1 MRALGCL
8 VLLCLLAGCTTVPTG
23 PVEPKADAKSRAA
36 VHTQL
41 ALGYLQRG
49 QKRTALNEIDKALK
63 IEPSYP
69 QANYVMAMLQTELS
83 HRDKAD
89 EYYRKALAA
98 DPQYS
103 TAAHDYAIFL
113 CKGGKVEEAMSYFKS
128 ALDNP
133 LYDRKTLTNL
143 RAGECLMDMRTDRR
157 DAEPY
162 FAAAL
167 KADPKLAPAL
177 FYMADISY
185 ARNDFLQA
193 RAYIER
199 YFAVGPDTAASLLLA
214 VRIESHLKANQT
226 ARRYAARLMEKFA
239 TSDEAKQLKMYQ

>member
-1 MRALGCL
+1 
-8 VLLCLLAGCTTVPTG
+8 V
-23 PVEPKADAKSRAA
+23 
-36 VHTQL
+36 
-41 ALGYLQRG
+41 
-49 QKRTALNEIDKALK
+49 DKALE
-63 IEPSYP
+63 IEPDYP

-83 HRDKAD
+83 RRDKAD

-98 DPQYS
+98 DPEYS
-103 TAAHDYAIFL
+103 VAAHDYAIFL
-113 CKGGKVEEAMSYFKS
+113 CKGGKVEEAMTYFKS
-128 ALDNP
+128 ALNNP

-162 FAAAL
+162 FQAAL
-167 KADPKLAPAL
+167 TADPRLGPAL
-177 FYMADISY
+177 YYMADISY
-185 ARNDFLQA
+185 ARNNYLQA

-214 VRIESHLKANQT
+214 VRIESHLKDPKA

-239 TSDEAKQLKMYQ
+239 TSDEAKQLKMYP